1 MGQSYTF
8 EIADDPYTELFH
20 TALKK
25 YYYNRCGQTLSSEL
39 AGEAARN
46 ACSVPVM
53 PEKHS
58 SKTKPM

>member
-1 MGQSYTF
+1 MVGQSYTF

-25 YYYNRCGQTLSSEL
+25 YYYNRCGQTLLRSWP
-39 AGEAARN
+39 ARRPGM
-46 ACSVPVM
+46 PVM

-58 SKTKPM
+58 SKTKPT